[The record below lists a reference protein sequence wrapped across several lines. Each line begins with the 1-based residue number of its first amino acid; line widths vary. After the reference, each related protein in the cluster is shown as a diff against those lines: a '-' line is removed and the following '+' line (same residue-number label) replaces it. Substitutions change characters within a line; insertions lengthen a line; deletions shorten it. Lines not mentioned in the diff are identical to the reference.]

1 MCKNNISKR
10 IHENNTLN
18 MKVNKKHHLD
28 NECIFNNCTPLSTP
42 RSISSYIMNSNECYD
57 YKRNK
62 IEYINSLKNYPRQYN
77 IFKNSDIICHILSF
91 LSFTERWKYK
101 LLNKSFYQAFHT
113 KYAWVNVDFRF
124 LNVDLFNFIKKYN
137 KLFLNTFSLSM
148 SITGDQSV
156 EMIINFI
163 FKHFNKL
170 KDLRLYFRKKNANF
184 IYEGVHPIVSNL
196 LNCKYLKNNNRQ
208 EMHKRKKK
216 NSLNQKKGSLTTT
229 NNNNNNNNDN
239 NNNDNNNNDNNNND
253 NNNNDNNNNDN
264 NNNDNNNDNIN
275 CTAANHNNNS
285 RHNGNDCNIQCRE
298 KEDFQTFNI
307 SPDVHIG
314 DDNSSNIL
322 RHTKKKKINK
332 QMDMSYTHKKKN
344 IEHIHNNYN
353 SYLDSV
359 NHYNDIHN
367 NLSDDK
373 MNNIEQSNTPTHS
386 STEKECTSYSY
397 DHIDCSFELND
408 LLLQN
413 NYYQKYL
420 EKKNK
425 ENKNEIVEK
434 YLHIIQSKK
443 IWSSKRLNI
452 SNNFECLERL
462 IIDVELKGEEL
473 LCFVGKF
480 YNLKDIIISKLVYS
494 NKLNRSQSIIIFT
507 SFIEKMKENN
517 IRLIQLGLYFR
528 NEHKPIDYLNNE
540 KFRKILNERKEY
552 VYDINKE
559 EGDELIY
566 ILQKN
571 HLNSLYCLWSNDLFI
586 SFEMYEQIKKF
597 NNLKIWILPGWRALS
612 LAKQ

>member
-1 MCKNNISKR
+1 MGKSNIFRR
-10 IHENNTLN
+10 IHQNNTFN
-18 MKVNKKHHLD
+18 MKMNKKHHID

-42 RSISSYIMNSNECYD
+42 RSISYIMNSNECYD
-57 YKRNK
+57 YKTNK
-62 IEYINSLKNYPRQYN
+62 IEYISCLKFCPKQYNN
-77 IFKNSDIICHILSF
+77 IFKNSDIICNILSF
-91 LSFTERWKYK
+91 LSFSERWKFR

-113 KYAWVNVDFRF
+113 KYAWANIDFRF

-148 SITGDQSV
+148 SINGDQSV

-184 IYEGVHPIVSNL
+184 IYESVHPIVSNL
-196 LNCKYLKNNNRQ
+196 LNCKYLKNNNNNNNRNRK

-216 NSLNQKKGSLTTT
+216 NSLYQKKQALTTT

-239 NNNDNNNNDNNNND
+239 NNDDNNNNNNGNH
-253 NNNNDNNNNDN
+253 
-264 NNNDNNNDNIN
+264 IN
-275 CTAANHNNNS
+275 CTHANHNNNY
-285 RHNGNDCNIQCRE
+285 GNNYNECNDSNEHCRE
-298 KEDFQTFNI
+298 KENLQTSNFSPDIHIGQENSPNI
-307 SPDVHIG
+307 S
-314 DDNSSNIL
+314 
-322 RHTKKKKINK
+322 RHAKKKKKKK
-332 QMDMSYTHKKKN
+332 QIDTSPTKKEKN
-344 IEHIHNNYN
+344 IEHIHNTYN

-367 NLSDDK
+367 NLRDD
-373 MNNIEQSNTPTHS
+373 NFDNIENSSSSTHS
-386 STEKECTSYSY
+386 SSEKQCTPFSYE
-397 DHIDCSFELND
+397 HMDCNFELND
-408 LLLQN
+408 YFLQN
-413 NYYQKYL
+413 NHYQKYL
-420 EKKNK
+420 QKKNK
-425 ENKNEIVEK
+425 EKKNEIVEK

-443 IWSSKRLNI
+443 IWASKRLNI
-452 SNNFECLERL
+452 SNNFQYLERL

-473 LCFVGKF
+473 LCFVGKLN
-480 YNLKDIIISKLVYS
+480 NLKDIIISKLVYS

-507 SFIEKMKENN
+507 SFIEKMKRNN

-528 NEHKPIDYLNNE
+528 MEHKPIDYLNNE
-540 KFRKILNERKEY
+540 KFRKILSERKEY

>member
-1 MCKNNISKR
+1 MGKSNIFRR
-10 IHENNTLN
+10 IHQNNTFN
-18 MKVNKKHHLD
+18 MKMNKKHHID

-42 RSISSYIMNSNECYD
+42 RSISYIMNSNECYD
-57 YKRNK
+57 YKTNK
-62 IEYINSLKNYPRQYN
+62 IEYISCLKFCPKQYNN
-77 IFKNSDIICHILSF
+77 IFKNSDIICNILSF
-91 LSFTERWKYK
+91 LSFSERWKFR

-113 KYAWVNVDFRF
+113 KYAWANIDFRF

-148 SITGDQSV
+148 SINGDQSV

-184 IYEGVHPIVSNL
+184 IYESVHPIVSNL
-196 LNCKYLKNNNRQ
+196 LNCKYLKNNNNNNNRNRK

-216 NSLNQKKGSLTTT
+216 NSLYQKKQALTTT

-239 NNNDNNNNDNNNND
+239 NNDDNNNNNN
-253 NNNNDNNNNDN
+253 
-264 NNNDNNNDNIN
+264 
-275 CTAANHNNNS
+275 
-285 RHNGNDCNIQCRE
+285 
-298 KEDFQTFNI
+298 
-307 SPDVHIG
+307 
-314 DDNSSNIL
+314 
-322 RHTKKKKINK
+322 
-332 QMDMSYTHKKKN
+332 
-344 IEHIHNNYN
+344 EHIHNTYN

-367 NLSDDK
+367 NLRDD
-373 MNNIEQSNTPTHS
+373 NFDNIENSSSSTHS
-386 STEKECTSYSY
+386 SSEKQCTPFSYE
-397 DHIDCSFELND
+397 HMDCNFELND
-408 LLLQN
+408 YFLQN
-413 NYYQKYL
+413 NHYQKYL
-420 EKKNK
+420 QKKNK
-425 ENKNEIVEK
+425 EKKNEIVEK

-443 IWSSKRLNI
+443 IWASKRLNI
-452 SNNFECLERL
+452 SNNFQYLERL

-473 LCFVGKF
+473 LCFVGKLN
-480 YNLKDIIISKLVYS
+480 NLKDIIISKLVYS

-507 SFIEKMKENN
+507 SFIEKMKRNN

-528 NEHKPIDYLNNE
+528 MEHKPIDYLNNE
-540 KFRKILNERKEY
+540 KFRKILSERKEY

>member
-1 MCKNNISKR
+1 
-10 IHENNTLN
+10 

-42 RSISSYIMNSNECYD
+42 RSISYIMNSNECYD
-57 YKRNK
+57 YKINK
-62 IEYINSLKNYPRQYN
+62 IEYISSLKRYPKEYN

-91 LSFTERWKYK
+91 LTFTDRWKYK

-113 KYAWVNVDFRF
+113 KYAWISVDFRF
-124 LNVDLFNFIKKYN
+124 LNVDLYNFFKKYN

-170 KDLRLYFRKKNANF
+170 KDLRLYFRKKNTNF

-208 EMHKRKKK
+208 DMHKRKKK
-216 NSLNQKKGSLTTT
+216 NSLSQKKETTT
-229 NNNNNNNNDN
+229 NNNNKNNNDN
-239 NNNDNNNNDNNNND
+239 NNKNNNDNDNNNNI
-253 NNNNDNNNNDN
+253 
-264 NNNDNNNDNIN
+264 IN
-275 CTAANHNNNS
+275 CNEYCSEEDNLQTPNIFHDALIEGENN
-285 RHNGNDCNIQCRE
+285 
-298 KEDFQTFNI
+298 
-307 SPDVHIG
+307 
-314 DDNSSNIL
+314 SNIL

-332 QMDMSYTHKKKN
+332 HIHTSTTKKEKN
-344 IEHIHNNYN
+344 IEHAHNNYN
-353 SYLDSV
+353 SVLDNT

-367 NLSDDK
+367 NMWGDNI
-373 MNNIEQSNTPTHS
+373 NNNEESNTPTDS
-386 STEKECTSYSY
+386 STDKEYTPFSYE
-397 DHIDCSFELND
+397 HIDCSFELND

-425 ENKNEIVEK
+425 EKKKNEIIEK

-443 IWSSKRLNI
+443 IWSSKTLNI

-480 YNLKDIIISKLVYS
+480 NNLKDIIISKLVYS

-507 SFIEKMKENN
+507 SFIEKMKQNN

-528 NEHKPIDYLNNE
+528 NEQKPIDYLNNE

>member
-10 IHENNTLN
+10 IHQN
-18 MKVNKKHHLD
+18 VNKKHHLD

-42 RSISSYIMNSNECYD
+42 RSISYIMNSNECYD

-62 IEYINSLKNYPRQYN
+62 IEYISSLKNCPKQYN

-91 LSFTERWKYK
+91 LSFTERWKSK

-113 KYAWVNVDFRF
+113 KYAWTNVDFRF
-124 LNVDLFNFIKKYN
+124 LNIDLFNFIKKYN

-156 EMIINFI
+156 EMIMDFI

-170 KDLRLYFRKKNANF
+170 KDLRLYFRKKNTNF

-208 EMHKRKKK
+208 EIHKRKKK
-216 NSLNQKKGSLTTT
+216 NSLYQKKEPLNTK
-229 NNNNNNNNDN
+229 NNNNNNN
-239 NNNDNNNNDNNNND
+239 
-253 NNNNDNNNNDN
+253 
-264 NNNDNNNDNIN
+264 IN
-275 CTAANHNNNS
+275 CTTSNHNNNCM
-285 RHNGNDCNIQCRE
+285 HKCNDCYEHSSQ
-298 KEDFQTFNI
+298 KENFQTSYF
-307 SPDVHIG
+307 SPDTHIG
-314 DDNSSNIL
+314 EENSSNIL
-322 RHTKKKKINK
+322 RHTKKKKKNK
-332 QMDMSYTHKKKN
+332 QIDTSPKEKEKN

-353 SYLDSV
+353 SYLDSL

-367 NLSDDK
+367 NLCYDNF
-373 MNNIEQSNTPTHS
+373 NNTEQSNTPTHS
-386 STEKECTSYSY
+386 SSEKQCTSYSY
-397 DHIDCSFELND
+397 EHINCNFELND

-420 EKKNK
+420 ERKNK
-425 ENKNEIVEK
+425 EKKNEIVEK

-452 SNNFECLERL
+452 SNNFEYLERL

-507 SFIEKMKENN
+507 SFIEKMKQNN

-597 NNLKIWILPGWRALS
+597 KYA
-612 LAKQ
+612 